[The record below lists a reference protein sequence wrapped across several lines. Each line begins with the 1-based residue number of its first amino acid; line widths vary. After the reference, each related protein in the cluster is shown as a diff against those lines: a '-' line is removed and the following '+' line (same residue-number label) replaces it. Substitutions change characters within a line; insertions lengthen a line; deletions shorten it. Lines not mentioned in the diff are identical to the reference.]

1 MTGRGSQPQS
11 RWYLSSRPGIE
22 PSPSAV
28 RRQSPN
34 RQTAREFST
43 LTDCL
48 NGVSV
53 VSGCAGPSSCTGLSP
68 GAASGGCSWLGPWAA
83 LAVAQGL
90 PRAQASVAAPEHRPS
105 SRADGGPATHPPP
118 RRARAS
124 HARARTASPAW
135 AGGSLP
141 LSSQGRPSKGLQ
153 MRHFKSPIF
162 QLFFFFLVVSRGLWN
177 LRSPTRDGTQ
187 APSREGPPAV

>member
-11 RWYLSSRPGIE
+11 RQYLSSRPGIE

-34 RQTAREFST
+34 RQTTREFST

-83 LAVAQGL
+83 LAVAPGL
-90 PRAQASVAAPEHRPS
+90 PGAQASVAAPEHRPS
-105 SRADGGPATHPPP
+105 SRADGGPATP
-118 RRARAS
+118 ARAS
-124 HARARTASPAW
+124 HSRARTASPAW

-141 LSSQGRPSKGLQ
+141 LSSQGRPSKGPQ
-153 MRHFKSPIF
+153 TRHFKSPIF
-162 QLFFFFLVVSRGLWN
+162 QLLFFFLVASCGLWN
-177 LRSPTRDGTQ
+177 LRSLTRDGTQ